1 MNRKT
6 SDTGLAARQ
15 GAAAILTAVLQSRR
29 ALDEVFAEEAATGAL
44 AKAAPRDR
52 AFARAIASTAI
63 RRLGTIDEVIS
74 SLLDKEL
81 PKRAGPTE
89 NILRAGAAEI
99 LFLRVASH
107 AAVAMNVEA
116 AAQDSTARHYKALV
130 NAVLRRLTREGDAI
144 LATLDGERLDT
155 PDWLWESWCA
165 AYGEEVTRRIIR
177 AHYNDPPLDISVKQA
192 EERSAWAERL
202 GATILPTGSL
212 RLEEA
217 GRVEE
222 LPGFAEGAWWVQD
235 AAAALP
241 VKLLGDVAGRD
252 VLDLCAAPGGKTA
265 ALAAAGANV
274 TALDRS
280 KPRLV
285 RLTEN
290 LERLGLT
297 AETVVADAASYA
309 PDRQWE
315 LILLDAPCSATGTAR
330 RHPDVLHLKS
340 PADRD
345 KLAALQARLLAN
357 AATLLA
363 PGGTLIYC
371 TCSLE
376 PEEGERQ
383 IESFFATHLGFRHVP
398 ISADEVGGMSDIV
411 TGEGDLRSLP
421 CHMGVEGGMD
431 GFFAARITR
440 L

>member
-29 ALDEVFAEEAATGAL
+29 ALDEAFAEEAATGAL

-81 PKRAGPTE
+81 PKRAGCTE
-89 NILRAGAAEI
+89 NILRAGATEI

-192 EERSAWAERL
+192 EDRSAWAERL

-357 AATLLA
+357 AVTLLA

-383 IESFFATHLGFRHVP
+383 IESFLATHRGFRHVP
-398 ISADEVGGMSDIV
+398 ISADEVGGMRDIV